1 MRRYSYILVLLSTL
15 LACVAVSCAPELDE
29 AYVPDNME
37 TVEVDVLFR
46 VDDMVTKAMTAVEED
61 TSLKDV
67 WVFQFDGSADASRI
81 VGKPRYYAIED
92 GASRIGFSKVDDCT
106 VVFLAN
112 THDAYLE
119 LSDVK
124 TFGDI
129 RKKMIRISDGA
140 DCYDPDMYDLVSSA
154 VLNGMDFTDPNVN
167 VQPALSRIF
176 ARISFT
182 LTDSCEDIDIRS
194 VQLCNVPEKVEYLP
208 HLLSSSEL
216 YPTSS
221 QSSRIN
227 YPSEPFTGSSQ
238 TYFWYVCAT
247 ALIAFLI
254 QSVTYIV
261 HFDRAYKKS
270 LHELETYYDED
281 EGHKIKWVRFCYIIS
296 MLTILFV
303 LVYLCL
309 YWFLDYKMEVAS
321 VYTIWWL
328 LYMLYLTS
336 NFISFIG
343 SHKLVLDAFAHKA
356 LSAGD
361 LIQKISENKKRKE
374 KKDDDS
380 AQVVIS
386 ESEIRKLEAALK
398 QWVDKKSFR
407 EYDKSREDIA
417 RELNTTK
424 EILHHY
430 FISIKKV
437 DFKTWRT
444 ELRIEEAKRLLLKDK
459 NVSTN
464 IIAEASGFSDR
475 SNFHRQFVKIVGCS
489 PKQWRDSQ
497 GHPAGI

>member
-1 MRRYSYILVLLSTL
+1 MISININPQTAVPLIVGVGSTVLAVLLMLIKIPHSDYS
-15 LACVAVSCAPELDE
+15 V
-29 AYVPDNME
+29 
-37 TVEVDVLFR
+37 
-46 VDDMVTKAMTAVEED
+46 K
-61 TSLKDV
+61 
-67 WVFQFDGSADASRI
+67 
-81 VGKPRYYAIED
+81 
-92 GASRIGFSKVDDCT
+92 
-106 VVFLAN
+106 LAN
-112 THDAYLE
+112 SKIALVVSFLICSFMMFYSMSQYGKSEIKDWDMFLMLSIYIVVHFSTSIISYSMIALLKTEKHKWQGLFVPGLFVSALVAFMLLE
-119 LSDVK
+119 SYK
-124 TFGDI
+124 SG
-129 RKKMIRISDGA
+129 
-140 DCYDPDMYDLVSSA
+140 
-154 VLNGMDFTDPNVN
+154 N
-167 VQPALSRIF
+167 
-176 ARISFT
+176 
-182 LTDSCEDIDIRS
+182 
-194 VQLCNVPEKVEYLP
+194 
-208 HLLSSSEL
+208 
-216 YPTSS
+216 
-221 QSSRIN
+221 
-227 YPSEPFTGSSQ
+227 Q
-238 TYFWYVCAT
+238 TYFWYVCAA

-261 HFDRAYKKS
+261 HFDRAYKTS

-328 LYMLYLTS
+328 IYMLYLTS

-356 LSAGD
+356 LSAGE

-374 KKDDDS
+374 KKDNDS

-386 ESEIRKLEAALK
+386 GSEIRKLQAALK

-464 IIAEASGFSDR
+464 VIAEASGFSDR

-489 PKQWRDSQ
+489 PKQWRDSE

>member
-1 MRRYSYILVLLSTL
+1 MISININPQTAVPLIVGVGSTVLAVLLMLIKIPHSDYS
-15 LACVAVSCAPELDE
+15 V
-29 AYVPDNME
+29 
-37 TVEVDVLFR
+37 
-46 VDDMVTKAMTAVEED
+46 K
-61 TSLKDV
+61 
-67 WVFQFDGSADASRI
+67 
-81 VGKPRYYAIED
+81 
-92 GASRIGFSKVDDCT
+92 
-106 VVFLAN
+106 LAN
-112 THDAYLE
+112 SKIA
-119 LSDVK
+119 
-124 TFGDI
+124 
-129 RKKMIRISDGA
+129 
-140 DCYDPDMYDLVSSA
+140 LV
-154 VLNGMDFTDPNVN
+154 
-167 VQPALSRIF
+167 
-176 ARISFT
+176 ISFLICSFMMFYSMSQYGKSEIKDWDMFLMLSIYIVVHFST
-182 LTDSCEDIDIRS
+182 SIISYSMIALLKTEKHKW
-194 VQLCNVPEKVEYLP
+194 QGLFVPGLFVSALVALM
-208 HLLSSSEL
+208 LLESYKSG
-216 YPTSS
+216 
-221 QSSRIN
+221 N
-227 YPSEPFTGSSQ
+227 Q
-238 TYFWYVCAT
+238 TYFWYVCAA

-261 HFDRAYKKS
+261 HFDRAYKTS

-328 LYMLYLTS
+328 IYMLYLTS

-356 LSAGD
+356 LSAGE

-374 KKDDDS
+374 KKDDDP

-386 ESEIRKLEAALK
+386 ESEIRKLQAALK

-464 IIAEASGFSDR
+464 IIAEASGFSGR

>member
-1 MRRYSYILVLLSTL
+1 MISININPQTAVPLIVGVGSTVLAVLLMLIKIPHSDYS
-15 LACVAVSCAPELDE
+15 V
-29 AYVPDNME
+29 
-37 TVEVDVLFR
+37 
-46 VDDMVTKAMTAVEED
+46 K
-61 TSLKDV
+61 
-67 WVFQFDGSADASRI
+67 
-81 VGKPRYYAIED
+81 
-92 GASRIGFSKVDDCT
+92 
-106 VVFLAN
+106 LAN
-112 THDAYLE
+112 SKIALVVSFLICSFMMFYSMSQYGKSEIKDWDMFLMLSIYIVVHFSTSIISYSMIALLKTEKHKWQGLFVPGLFVSALVAFMLLE
-119 LSDVK
+119 SYK
-124 TFGDI
+124 SG
-129 RKKMIRISDGA
+129 
-140 DCYDPDMYDLVSSA
+140 
-154 VLNGMDFTDPNVN
+154 N
-167 VQPALSRIF
+167 
-176 ARISFT
+176 
-182 LTDSCEDIDIRS
+182 
-194 VQLCNVPEKVEYLP
+194 
-208 HLLSSSEL
+208 
-216 YPTSS
+216 
-221 QSSRIN
+221 
-227 YPSEPFTGSSQ
+227 Q
-238 TYFWYVCAT
+238 TYFWYVCAA

-261 HFDRAYKKS
+261 HFDRAYKTS

-328 LYMLYLTS
+328 IYMLYLTS

-356 LSAGD
+356 LSAGE

-374 KKDDDS
+374 KKDNDS

-464 IIAEASGFSDR
+464 VIAEASGFSDR

-489 PKQWRDSQ
+489 PKQWRDSE